1 MATVIFHG
9 ACGCVTGSCTELAWS
24 GRRLLVDCGLYQGDD
39 DLEQRN
45 WRPFPFAPSEIA
57 AVVVTHA
64 HLDHTGLLPR
74 LVQQGFSGPIFCT
87 RPSRALISL
96 VLQDAATLQE
106 EQARFAARKGYSRHD
121 KPEALYRVEDAR
133 LTLRHL
139 QTLPFDEQHEIF
151 PGISLRFRRAGHLL
165 GAATVEI
172 AAKDSSGERKSWCFS
187 GDVGRFGVPILRD
200 PEPPIEPP
208 AALLL
213 ESTYGDRL
221 HRQEDTKEHLAATI
235 ERTFARGGAVIIPAF
250 ALGRSQDLLYY
261 LTELADEGRLAADS
275 VFLDSPMAI
284 EATEAYL
291 RAESERDEELIR
303 RIDAGDDPFAA
314 GRFQRC
320 RTVSQSKALNVRTE
334 PAVIVAGSGM
344 ANGGRVVHHLAQRLG
359 DPNNTVIF
367 AGYQAAG
374 TRGRALVDGA
384 TSVGIQGRPV
394 AVRAE
399 IVQLQ
404 GLSAHADQAELLRW
418 VAALPGPPPRIFL
431 NHGEDPPR
439 KALAAALADAGSV
452 RPELPLGEDR
462 VPW

>member
-1 MATVIFHG
+1 MATVTFHG
-9 ACGCVTGSCTELAWS
+9 ACGCVTGSCTELSWS

-39 DLEQRN
+39 DLERRN
-45 WRPFPFAPSEIA
+45 WRPFPFAPREIA

-74 LVQQGFSGPIFCT
+74 LIEQGFSGPIYCT
-87 RPSRALISL
+87 KPSRALISL

-106 EQARFAARKGYSRHD
+106 EQARFAARKGYSRHE
-121 KPEALYRVEDAR
+121 KPEPLYRIEDAR
-133 LTLRHL
+133 RTLRHL
-139 QTLPFDEQHEIF
+139 QTLPFDEEQEIF
-151 PGISLRFRRAGHLL
+151 PGIVLRFRRAGHLL

-172 AAKDSSGERKSWCFS
+172 AAKDSAGERKTWCFS
-187 GDVGRFGVPILRD
+187 GDIGRFGVPILHD
-200 PEPPIEPP
+200 PEPPVAPP
-208 AALLL
+208 AALVL
-213 ESTYGDRL
+213 ESTYGDRI
-221 HRQEDTKEHLAATI
+221 HPEEDTKERLAATI
-235 ERTFARGGAVIIPAF
+235 DRTYGSGGTVIIPAF
-250 ALGRSQDLLYY
+250 SLGRSQELLYH

-284 EATEAYL
+284 EATEIYD
-291 RAESERDEELIR
+291 RADSEHDEELIR
-303 RIDAGDDPFAA
+303 RIDAGDNPFAA
-314 GRFQRC
+314 GRFQRS

-344 ANGGRVVHHLAQRLG
+344 ANGGRVVHHLSQRLG
-359 DPNNTVIF
+359 DPRNTVIF
-367 AGYQAAG
+367 AGFQAAG

-399 IVQLQ
+399 IVQLH
-404 GLSAHADQAELLRW
+404 GLSAHADQSELLRW
-418 VAALPGPPPRIFL
+418 MAALPGPPNRIYL

-452 RPELPLGEDR
+452 RPELPLAEDR